1 VSSRTRSTPLRADS
15 ARDPGTF
22 STQGI
27 SASHMATQNR
37 LVFLLAIAFSFS
49 IPWILT
55 QPRDA
60 YCESAPS
67 KGGSQ
72 QVTVVGC
79 SQKGISWFLSSA
91 DSKEYK
97 LTGNIF
103 KLDEGPT
110 GYVQVSGTLIPSE
123 DKVFPD
129 GAIEV
134 ASVKELPGPS
144 AKLSPA
150 IAKSADWRKYTDKVH
165 GIAYSIPVAFPPW
178 DSQNEQDFETGFVDK
193 GNVTTLA
200 RFEIPRDAWG
210 SSNFVGGELAVYAN
224 FKITNVS
231 GCYPLQESEVDDE
244 RSADELIRG
253 VRFVHDQES
262 SVPPEEF
269 DFYHVFQNGRCYE
282 IVFDFSFDRIGA
294 NDLGCMVPIMDPESL
309 IKPVLS
315 GISFFEPE
323 QSKPAV
329 RKSSRH

>member
-1 VSSRTRSTPLRADS
+1 
-15 ARDPGTF
+15 
-22 STQGI
+22 
-27 SASHMATQNR
+27 MATQNR
-37 LVFLLAIAFSFS
+37 LVFLLAIALLFS
-49 IPWILT
+49 ISWMLT

-67 KGGSQ
+67 KGSGQ
-72 QVTVVGC
+72 QVTIVGC

-97 LTGNIF
+97 LTGNIS

-110 GYVQVSGTLIPSE
+110 EGPTNYVQISGSWISSD

-129 GAIEV
+129 GTIEV
-134 ASVKELPGPS
+134 ASVKELPEPT
-144 AKLSPA
+144 AKLSSA
-150 IAKSADWRKYTDKVH
+150 IAKTADWRKYADKVH

-178 DSQNEQDFETGFVDK
+178 EAQDAQHFETGFVDK
-193 GNVTTLA
+193 ENVATLA

-224 FKITNVS
+224 PKITNVS
-231 GCYPLQESEVDDE
+231 GCYPLHESEVDVE
-244 RSADELIRG
+244 HSADELIRG

-282 IVFDFSFDRIGA
+282 IVFDFAFDRIGA
-294 NDLGCMVPIMDPESL
+294 NDLGCMIPIMDPESL

-315 GISFFEPE
+315 GISFFKPG
-323 QSKPAV
+323 QSKNAASTSGAT
-329 RKSSRH
+329 R